1 MLCSFIIIIIMY
13 QFYWYCFTSELLVL
27 NYICLSCCIYAF
39 QHNLLPANSAKVL
52 LACIC
57 LTNVCLFYICLLLF
71 TSCISANIRCLLNF
85 AVLYYNPS
93 CYCLKL
99 HTNFSWQSV
108 EDGSPHVKLAV
119 SFSVIICYNHV
130 FLQLWSCLCIYS
142 SWKLSC
148 ADAIINL

>member
-1 MLCSFIIIIIMY
+1 MHAVCCVMLIHNNYYYVSVLLILLYIIA
-13 QFYWYCFTSELLVL
+13 SELLVL
-27 NYICLSCCIYAF
+27 NYICLSYCIYAF
-39 QHNLLPANSAKVL
+39 QHNLLRANSVKVL

-57 LTNVCLFYICLLLF
+57 LTNVCLFYTCLLLF
-71 TSCISANIRCLLNF
+71 TSCISANIHCLLNF

-108 EDGSPHVKLAV
+108 EDGSPLAV

-130 FLQLWSCLCIYS
+130 FT
-142 SWKLSC
+142 
-148 ADAIINL
+148 